1 MIKIKTEQTF
11 GNFTACP
18 YKGWKKSVQKAK
30 QGYCTK
36 NKLLKTSV

>member
-18 YKGWKKSVQKAK
+18 YKGWKKVFRKQNKGIAQKIS
-30 QGYCTK
+30 Y
-36 NKLLKTSV
+36 